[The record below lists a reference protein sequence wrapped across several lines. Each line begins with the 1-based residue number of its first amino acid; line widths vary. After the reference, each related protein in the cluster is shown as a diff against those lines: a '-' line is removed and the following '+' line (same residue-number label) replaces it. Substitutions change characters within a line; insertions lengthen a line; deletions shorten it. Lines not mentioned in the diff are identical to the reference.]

1 MDRIHHFPG
10 IPGLSDMIDYNYVPS
25 RLQRRKPVGKHRAFV
40 DPLHLEA
47 LGCPVDVMKGLIGED
62 HVDTI
67 GRQNHG
73 TIASSDWPDIAMLI
87 SSRFPDFRVVECS
100 RIERIDS
107 APWAYNFC

>member
-1 MDRIHHFPG
+1 
-10 IPGLSDMIDYNYVPS
+10 
-25 RLQRRKPVGKHRAFV
+25 
-40 DPLHLEA
+40 
-47 LGCPVDVMKGLIGED
+47 MKGLIGED

-107 APWAYNFC
+107 APWAYNLGQQCTAVAISRYEIGNNIASFRS